1 MHSQK
6 NHIAFKNDGV
16 YKPSTNGKLGQ
27 GKSIHVAA
35 MFPTIFPPLRTRN
48 HCMLMPRSMCSS
60 GWTISNLVIL
70 ASIRRSRRVAFPL
83 SKFCWCLPRTKS
95 TKKRDDCWPALSES
109 FCFAEVKLIMLQCF
123 QLFIA
128 CHHLNKIFMSSKNI
142 ASSKQTTIK
151 PKRLAGLID
160 SLIIFD

>member
-1 MHSQK
+1 MSNVPWRWDWWMHSQK
-6 NHIAFKNDGV
+6 NHIAFKNYGV

-83 SKFCWCLPRTKS
+83 SKFCWCLPRTKKYQEERWLLAG
-95 TKKRDDCWPALSES
+95 TEWIILFCWSQADNAPMFPALYSVPS
-109 FCFAEVKLIMLQCF
+109 F
-123 QLFIA
+123 
-128 CHHLNKIFMSSKNI
+128 
-142 ASSKQTTIK
+142 KQDIYVIQK
-151 PKRLAGLID
+151 H
-160 SLIIFD
+160 SLI